1 MLSEEELERYSRNIL
16 LKDIGGAGQQKLKQA
31 KVLVVGA
38 GGLGSPVLMYLAA
51 AGVGTL
57 GIIDDDRVDLSNL
70 QRQIIHTTNRVGE
83 LKTASATLAIAE
95 LNPNIKVKCHTER
108 LTADNALDIIGAY
121 DIVADGCDN
130 FATRYL
136 VNDAC
141 YLVKRPLVSAAVS
154 QFEGQLTT
162 FRAYEKGDDGNP
174 NPSYRCLYSQPPPS
188 DQMLSCQEAGILGA
202 LTGVIGSLQALE
214 VIKEILNMEGTLVGR
229 LLLYNALNVWFRTI
243 RYKWDQNN
251 PLNGCNPTI
260 KDLSSHQKSPGH
272 TAPI

>member
-1 MLSEEELERYSRNIL
+1 MFSDEELERYSRNIL

-70 QRQIIHTTNRVGE
+70 QRQIIHTTGRVGSA
-83 LKTASATLAIAE
+83 KTTSASQAIRDI
-95 LNPNIKVKCHTER
+95 NPNVSVVCHTER
-108 LTADNALDIIGAY
+108 LTADNALDIISAY
-121 DIVADGCDN
+121 HIVADGCDN

-141 YLVKRPLVSAAVS
+141 YFAKRPLVSAAVS

-162 FRAYEKGDDGNP
+162 FRAFENAVDGTP
-174 NPSYRCLYSQPPPS
+174 NPSYRCLYSQPPPP
-188 DQMLSCQEAGILGA
+188 DQALSCEQAGILGA
-202 LTGVIGSLQALE
+202 LTGVIGSLQAME
-214 VIKEILNMEGTLVGR
+214 VIKELLDMDGSMVGK
-229 LLLYNALNVWFRTI
+229 LLLYNATTVWFRTI
-243 RYKWDQNN
+243 RISWDPNN
-251 PLNGCNPTI
+251 PLTGLHPTI
-260 KDLSSHQKSPGH
+260 KDLSLHR
-272 TAPI
+272 T